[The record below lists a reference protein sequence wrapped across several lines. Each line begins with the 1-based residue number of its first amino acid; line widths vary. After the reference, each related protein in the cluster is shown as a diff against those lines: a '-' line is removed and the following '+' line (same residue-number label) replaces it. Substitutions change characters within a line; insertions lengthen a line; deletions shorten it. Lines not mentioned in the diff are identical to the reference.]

1 LRRGCFDATGDE
13 RGLSSEVLMVDVPTT
28 PPAGSVEFGP
38 ERRRN
43 HRVQI
48 TIPVIVKGQAKGKLI
63 EEHTKTIVVNL
74 NGCLVRMKASVIR
87 NQEFTITNAATEES
101 AQVRVSYIGRNDGE
115 GTEIGLGFLQST
127 PKFWRISFPP
137 EVQDPTER
145 KRFVPSAPPAD
156 APKK

>member
-1 LRRGCFDATGDE
+1 
-13 RGLSSEVLMVDVPTT
+13 MVDVPTT
-28 PPAGSVEFGP
+28 PPGGSTEFGP

-48 TIPVIVKGQAKGKLI
+48 TIPVIVTGQAKGKLI

-74 NGCLVRMKASVIR
+74 NGCLVRMRASVIR

-101 AQVRVSYIGRNDGE
+101 AKVRVSYIGRSDGE
-115 GTEIGLGFLQST
+115 GTEIGLGFLQPT